1 MFTRHHDDSDR
12 QDADAGAGDSDH
24 LPRLVEL
31 GQALDDA
38 VLAAAA
44 EPLPKLAAKLMAD
57 LFGSEYHP
65 GDYVDL
71 NSAAGPLIPPNSG
84 SKLGDPTPDGV
95 RILDDIAVE
104 AVQLLEHANLIA
116 PAHWYS
122 GDIWYFGYR
131 STRAGRTAVEQGTV
145 EAIVTREIS
154 RATGA

>member
-1 MFTRHHDDSDR
+1 MFTRHNDDNDNR
-12 QDADAGAGDSDH
+12 EADAGARDSEH

-44 EPLPKLAAKLMAD
+44 EPLPKLAARLMAE

-65 GDYVDL
+65 GEWVDL
-71 NSAAGPLIPPNSG
+71 NAAADPLPPPNSG

-95 RILDDIAVE
+95 RILNDIAVE

-116 PAHWYS
+116 PAHWYI
-122 GDIWYFGYR
+122 GNVWFFGYR
-131 STRAGRTAVEQGTV
+131 STRAGRTALEQGAV
-145 EAIVTREIS
+145 EKILTR
-154 RATGA
+154 GD

>member
-1 MFTRHHDDSDR
+1 MER
-12 QDADAGAGDSDH
+12 

-44 EPLPKLAAKLMAD
+44 EPLPQLAAKLMAE

-65 GDYVDL
+65 GEWVDL
-71 NSAAGPLIPPNSG
+71 NDAAGPLIPPNSG

-95 RILDDIAVE
+95 RILNDIAVE
-104 AVQLLEHANLIA
+104 AIQLLEHANLIA

-122 GDIWYFGYR
+122 GNIWYFGYR
-131 STRAGRTAVEQGTV
+131 STRAGRSAVEQGTV
-145 EAIVTREIS
+145 EKILTR
-154 RATGA
+154 AK

>member
-1 MFTRHHDDSDR
+1 MFTRHNDDNGR
-12 QDADAGAGDSDH
+12 READAGSRDSEP

-44 EPLPKLAAKLMAD
+44 EPLPKLAARLMAE

-65 GDYVDL
+65 GEWVDL
-71 NSAAGPLIPPNSG
+71 NAAAGPLIPPNSG

-95 RILDDIAVE
+95 RILNDIAVE
-104 AVQLLEHANLIA
+104 AIQLLEHANLIA

-122 GDIWYFGYR
+122 GNVWYFGYR
-131 STRAGRTAVEQGTV
+131 STRAGRTAVEQGVV
-145 EAIVTREIS
+145 EKILTR
-154 RATGA
+154 GD